1 MKWPVVQTAAL
12 TVSLTVASAQYQS
25 RQGQGSTRT
34 SGQGQAVQCIDMMSQ
49 VDGGQLAT
57 KPKPPARHRKDNG
70 TAYNFADN
78 IVDCP
83 KGTVPRAA
91 PLSLSNC
98 SAKKRRSVRPI
109 HPRAEVVAQG
119 TAYHAGVATS
129 GSSSQGGGGIFLVA
143 KPPMRQC
150 AAGTSVLQMAFTH
163 SAGTGSHR
171 QQTVEA
177 GLTLMPQAAD
187 KQFLFTYYTN
197 TAHASDS
204 DGTGGYNG
212 DHGGWVQVCPEL
224 YPGMMVD
231 SPGDGTERDIE
242 MMYILD
248 QGNWWLWVQDRFIG
262 YYPGSLFNNGLAS
275 GAQGVTLF
283 GEVFAMGGVDTGIP
297 MGTGVLPTDSQGT
310 TEEPSCHGATYIR
323 NMFQINGNSGDID
336 LDANTVLT
344 HNSYAI
350 TKHMSSTPWGSFICV
365 GGPNGG
371 STASG
376 SSNSA
381 SAYSGAAGSSSSG
394 NAGFSS
400 YAGTG
405 SSSSAGTGASYSG
418 GADASYSGGTGSS
431 YSAGTGSSYSTDNG
445 SSASDDTE
453 SSSSDDTESSSSADT
468 ESSSSANTGSS
479 NNGGAGSS

>member
-1 MKWPVVQTAAL
+1 
-12 TVSLTVASAQYQS
+12 
-25 RQGQGSTRT
+25 
-34 SGQGQAVQCIDMMSQ
+34 MMSQ

-381 SAYSGAAGSSSSG
+381 SASTGSSYSGAAGSSSSG

-418 GADASYSGGTGSS
+418 GAGASYSGGTGSS